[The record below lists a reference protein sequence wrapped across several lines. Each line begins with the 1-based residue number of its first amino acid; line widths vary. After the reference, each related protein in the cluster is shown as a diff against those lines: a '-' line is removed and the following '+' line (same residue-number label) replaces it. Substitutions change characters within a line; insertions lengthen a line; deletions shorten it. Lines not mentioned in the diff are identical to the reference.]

1 MPTTTEAER
10 QEVPLSH
17 EQEQLWLSHQ
27 LLPDATLDHEC
38 VMVAFPAGDLD
49 TESLRQSLDA
59 FIQRHEIWRTTFQ
72 PHGAHGS
79 GGPVQVVRPQGQ
91 SDWSVL
97 DLSDR
102 PGAEAEALRSAQA
115 AAQQPFDLA
124 HGPLVR
130 ALLVRLSAGQHRL
143 FLTLPRII
151 SDWVSLTEVFRPE
164 LQALY
169 EATTHRRP
177 AGLPAVERQYADY
190 AYGQRSH
197 SGAEQTEH
205 LKFWAEH
212 LDGAPVTL
220 EVPADHR
227 RPEQAE
233 ARGGVQPFAFD
244 AELTAGLRALSE
256 REQVP
261 LTATLT
267 AAFSTLMS
275 RYTGQE
281 DLLIG
286 TVSERGPEPQD
297 QPMVGCFLN
306 TVVHRADLAGDPTV
320 AELLRRTQTASQH
333 MLPHARVPFDTVV
346 KELRPERIPGCPP
359 LVQVAL
365 AIGPAAS
372 TGTIT
377 PVAPAS
383 PAPGAD
389 WTLTRVDLDTPA
401 PKFDLLVE
409 VAERPGGLAGRFVY
423 HRGLF
428 EPETVRRMT
437 GHWRMVLQGMVSE
450 PGEPVSQLDLLT
462 APEREQLLR
471 QWGVGGEQPAGP
483 DVAELIGAQARTRPD
498 ATAVVCEDEQLS
510 YAALDRRASQLAH
523 YLRDHGVD
531 RGTPVGV
538 CLERSAEQV
547 VALLAIFR
555 AGGVYVPLDPAAP
568 PERIRYVVRDTGMPL
583 MLTQAPLRETVHG
596 SGTQLIY
603 LADAEAAAQADPGP
617 DQEAA
622 APPLPSVVDGQAAYI
637 IYTSGSTGQ
646 PKGVVVE
653 RAALSAH
660 CRTIIEEW
668 GLTPQDRVTQF
679 SQYSFDASLEQIL
692 PPLAAG
698 GRLVMRGAEIW
709 SSRGLMTLL
718 RSQRV
723 TVMILPAAY
732 WQQVVREWTQTPD
745 ALAGTQLRVVVV
757 GGEQMGRLAVQQWSR
772 LGHPGTRLINV
783 YGPTE
788 ATITATMTEVRP
800 DDEWIPIGRPLP
812 GRTAYILDR
821 QGRPAPAG
829 VVGELYVGG
838 GLLARGYLNRPELT
852 EQRFVPDPFSGQ
864 PGARLYRTGDR
875 ARFLA
880 DGRIEYMG
888 REDQQVKIR
897 GYRIELGE
905 VEAALAQYPG
915 VAQAAVVARKT
926 SSGPELAG
934 FVVAKPEIEL
944 DQAGL
949 RPFLRERLPGYMVPP
964 VIEVLAE
971 MPWLASGK
979 PDRRR
984 LMDRPRDP
992 ARTEEGYVAPR
1003 LPIHEQLLRIWEEL
1017 LDTRP
1022 IGITDNF
1029 FDIGGHSLL
1038 AAQLVDRIDQ
1048 RYGQKLTLSALFGRP
1063 TIEQLAEEL
1072 QTAGQPGQRR
1082 VPTVKLHPVQPNGS
1096 RTPFFFLHGD
1106 WTGGAFYCYTLAQ
1119 ACGDDQPFYALEPY
1133 VFSEQDPVPTLEEI
1147 AAAHLDA
1154 IRAVQPQG
1162 PYRLGGFC
1170 NGGLL
1175 AYEMARQLEQRGEAV
1190 EFLGL
1195 VNPSDPFQ
1203 PGLRQQVSDRLSRI
1217 VRLPSAVQMT
1227 GYLRTRQALRHVYR
1241 RLRPEGPRV
1250 EDFGKL
1256 LVIEPRLAAMFPPR
1270 PALYRDYVGVFAWLA
1285 GFYQTGAYRGPITF
1299 YWARELVSVGTE
1311 AWRPLLGPAGPVH
1324 HDRTIE
1330 GALMTSVTEHI
1341 DDLARQLSQD
1351 LERVSE
1357 EVAPATASS
1366 AVPG

>member
-10 QEVPLSH
+10 QEVPLSY

-27 LLPDATLDHEC
+27 LMPNATLDHEC
-38 VMVAFPAGDLD
+38 VMVALPAGELD
-49 TESLRQSLDA
+49 TVALRQSLDA

-72 PHGAHGS
+72 AHGAHGA

-91 SDWSVL
+91 LGWSVL

-102 PGAEAEALRSAQA
+102 PAAEAEAQALRSVQA

-124 HGPLVR
+124 EGPLVR
-130 ALLVRLSAGQHRL
+130 ALLVRLGFDEHRL
-143 FLTLPRII
+143 FVTLPRII

-169 EATTHRRP
+169 EATTQRRP

-190 AYGQRSH
+190 AYWQRSR

-205 LKFWAEH
+205 VKFWAEH

-220 EVPADHR
+220 DVPADHR
-227 RPEQAE
+227 RPEQLE
-233 ARGGVQPFAFD
+233 ARGGVQPFVLD

-256 REQVP
+256 QQRVP
-261 LTATLT
+261 LAATLT
-267 AAFSTLMS
+267 AAYATLMS

-286 TVSERGPEPQD
+286 SVSEREPGPQD
-297 QPMVGCFLN
+297 RPMVGCFLN

-320 AELLRRTQTASQH
+320 ADLLRRTQTATGD
-333 MLPHARVPFDTVV
+333 MLPHAGVPFDAVV

-359 LVQVAL
+359 LVQVGL
-365 AIGPAAS
+365 AIAPAAS
-372 TGTIT
+372 TETIT
-377 PVAPAS
+377 PVAPSS

-389 WTLTRVDLDTPA
+389 WTLTRVGLDAPA
-401 PKFDLLVE
+401 PKFDLLME

-428 EPETVRRMT
+428 EPETVRRMA
-437 GHWRMVLQGMVSE
+437 GHWRMVLEGMVAE

-462 APEREQLLR
+462 GPEREQLLR
-471 QWGVGGEQPAGP
+471 QWGVGGTQPAGP
-483 DVAELIGAQARTRPD
+483 DVAELIGSQARTRPD

-510 YAALDRRASQLAH
+510 YAELDRRASQLAG
-523 YLRDHGVD
+523 YLRRQGVE

-568 PERIRYVVRDTGMPL
+568 AERIRYVVRDTGMPL
-583 MLTQAPLRETVHG
+583 MLTQAPLREIVDD
-596 SGTQLIY
+596 SGTQLVY
-603 LADAEAAAQADPGP
+603 LADAEAAAQAEPGQEQGDPEQSARP
-617 DQEAA
+617 VE
-622 APPLPSVVDGQAAYI
+622 DGQAAYI

-646 PKGVVVE
+646 PKGVVVG

-660 CRTIIEEW
+660 CRTIVKEW
-668 GLTPQDRVTQF
+668 DLTPQDRVTQF
-679 SQYSFDASLEQIL
+679 SQFSFDASLEQIL

-709 SSRGLMTLL
+709 SSRGLLALL
-718 RSQRV
+718 RSQQV
-723 TVMILPAAY
+723 TVTILPAAY

-745 ALAGTQLRVVVV
+745 ALAGTQLRLVVV
-757 GGEQMGRLAVQQWSR
+757 GGEQMGRLAVQQWSQ
-772 LGHPGTRLINV
+772 LGLSGTRLINV

-788 ATITATMTEVRP
+788 ATITATMTEIRP

-821 QGRPAPAG
+821 QGQPAPAG

-838 GLLARGYLNRPELT
+838 ELLARGYLNRPELT
-852 EQRFVPDPFSGQ
+852 EQRFVPDPFSSQ

-915 VAQAAVVARKT
+915 VAQAVVVARKT
-926 SSGPELAG
+926 GSGPELAA
-934 FVVAKPEIEL
+934 FVVAKPGIEL
-944 DQAGL
+944 DRAGL
-949 RPFLRERLPGYMVPP
+949 RPFLHDRLPGYMVPP
-964 VIEVLAE
+964 AIEPLAE

-979 PDRRR
+979 PDRRQ
-984 LMDRPRDP
+984 LMDRPRHP
-992 ARTEEGYVAPR
+992 ARTDEGYVAPR
-1003 LPIHEQLLRIWEEL
+1003 LPIHEQLLQIWEEL
-1017 LDTRP
+1017 LDSRP

-1038 AAQLVDRIDQ
+1038 AAQLVDQIDQ
-1048 RYGQKLTLSALFGRP
+1048 QYGKKLTLSALFGRP

-1072 QTAGQPGQRR
+1072 QATGQPDQRR
-1082 VPTVKLHPVQPNGS
+1082 VPKVKLHPVQPDGT

-1133 VFSEQDPVPTLEEI
+1133 VFSDHGPVPTMEEI

-1175 AYEMARQLEQRGEAV
+1175 AYEMSRQLEQEGEEV
-1190 EFLGL
+1190 EFLAL
-1195 VNPSDPFQ
+1195 VNPSAPFQ
-1203 PGLRQQVSDRLSRI
+1203 QGLRQQMSDRLKRI
-1217 VRLPSAVQMT
+1217 LHLPDAVQMT

-1241 RLRPEGPRV
+1241 RLRPQGSRV

-1270 PALYRDYVGVFAWLA
+1270 AALYRDYVGVFAWLA
-1285 GFYQTGAYRGPITF
+1285 GFYQTGDYRGPITF
-1299 YWARELVSVGTE
+1299 YWAREIRAAGTE
-1311 AWRPLLGPAGPVH
+1311 TWRPLLGPGGPVH
-1324 HDRTIE
+1324 HDRIIE

-1341 DDLARQLSQD
+1341 DGLARQLSQD
-1351 LERVSE
+1351 LDQVSQD
-1357 EVAPATASS
+1357 TALTPTS
-1366 AVPG
+1366 AAR

>member
-1 MPTTTEAER
+1 MPTTTKAER
-10 QEVPLSH
+10 REVPLSY
-17 EQEQLWLSHQ
+17 EQEQLWFSHQ
-27 LLPDATLDHEC
+27 LMPNTTLDHEC
-38 VMVAFPAGDLD
+38 VMVVFPAGNLD
-49 TESLRQSLDA
+49 TESLRRSLDA
-59 FIQRHEIWRTTFQ
+59 FVQRHEIWRTTFQ
-72 PHGAHGS
+72 VHGAHGA
-79 GGPVQVVRPQGQ
+79 GPVQVVQPQGQ
-91 SDWSVL
+91 VSWSVL

-102 PGAEAEALRSAQA
+102 PAAEAEALRSGQA
-115 AAQQPFDLA
+115 AAQQPFDLTR
-124 HGPLVR
+124 GPLVR
-130 ALLVRLSAGQHRL
+130 ALLVRVRADEHRL

-169 EATTHRRP
+169 EADTQQRP
-177 AGLPAVERQYADY
+177 DGLPAVERQYADY
-190 AYGQRSH
+190 AYGQRSR

-212 LDGAPVTL
+212 LDGAPTTL
-220 EVPADHR
+220 DVPADHR
-227 RPEQAE
+227 RPEQLE
-233 ARGGVQPFAFD
+233 ARGAVQPFALD
-244 AELTAGLRALSE
+244 AELTARLRALSSGQ
-256 REQVP
+256 QVP
-261 LTATLT
+261 LAATLT
-267 AAFSTLMS
+267 AAYATLMS

-286 TVSERGPEPQD
+286 AVSERGPGPQD

-320 AELLRRTQTASQH
+320 ADLLRRTHTASQH
-333 MLPHARVPFDTVV
+333 MLPHAGVPFDAVV

-365 AIGPAAS
+365 AIAPAAS
-372 TGTIT
+372 TETTT
-377 PVAPAS
+377 PVPPSSPAS

-389 WTLTRVDLDTPA
+389 WTVTRVGLDAPA

-409 VAERPGGLAGRFVY
+409 VAERPEGLAGRFVY

-428 EPETVRRMT
+428 EPETVRRMA
-437 GHWRMVLQGMVSE
+437 GHWQRVLEGMVAE
-450 PGEPVSQLDLLT
+450 PGKPVSQLDLLT
-462 APEREQLLR
+462 DPEREQLLR
-471 QWGVGGEQPAGP
+471 RWGVGRAQPAGP
-483 DVAELIGAQARTRPD
+483 DVAELIAAQARTRPG
-498 ATAVVCEDEQLS
+498 ATAVMCEDEQLS
-510 YAALDRRASQLAH
+510 YAELDRRASQLAR
-523 YLRDHGVD
+523 YLRLQGVG

-555 AGGVYVPLDPAAP
+555 AGGAYVPLDPASPA
-568 PERIRYVVRDTGMPL
+568 ERIRYVVRDTGMPL
-583 MLTQAPLRETVHG
+583 MLTQAPLREIVEE
-596 SGTQLIY
+596 SGTQLVY
-603 LADAEAAAQADPGP
+603 LADAEAAAQAEPGP
-617 DQEAA
+617 DQGGTAPA
-622 APPLPSVVDGQAAYI
+622 APSVEGSQAAYI

-668 GLTPQDRVTQF
+668 DLTPQDRVTQF

-692 PPLAAG
+692 PALAAG
-698 GRLVMRGAEIW
+698 GRLVMRGAELW
-709 SSRGLMTLL
+709 SSRGLLALL
-718 RSQRV
+718 RSQQV

-732 WQQVVREWTQTPD
+732 WQQVVREWTQARD
-745 ALAGTQLRVVVV
+745 ALAGTQLRLVVV

-788 ATITATMTEVRP
+788 ATITAAMTEIRP

-829 VVGELYVGG
+829 VVGELYLGG

-852 EQRFVPDPFSGQ
+852 EQRFVPYPFS
-864 PGARLYRTGDR
+864 PRPCALLYRTGDR

-926 SSGPELAG
+926 GSGPELAG

-944 DQAGL
+944 DQTGL
-949 RPFLRERLPGYMVPP
+949 RPFLRDRLPAYMVPP

-984 LMDRPRDP
+984 LMDMPRDP
-992 ARTEEGYVAPR
+992 VRTDEGFVAPR
-1003 LPIHEQLLRIWEEL
+1003 RPIHEQLLKIWEEL
-1017 LDTRP
+1017 LETRP

-1038 AAQLVDRIDQ
+1038 AAQLVDQIDQ
-1048 RYGQKLTLSALFGRP
+1048 RYGKKLTLSALFGRP

-1072 QTAGQPGQRR
+1072 QAAGDPGQSR
-1082 VPTVKLHPVQPNGS
+1082 VRKVKLHPVQPNGT

-1133 VFSEQDPVPTLEEI
+1133 VFSDRGPVPAMEAI

-1175 AYEMARQLEQRGEAV
+1175 AYEMARQLEQQGDEV

-1203 PGLRQQVSDRLSRI
+1203 PGLRQQVSDRLSRML
-1217 VRLPSAVQMT
+1217 RLPSAAQMT

-1270 PALYRDYVGVFAWLA
+1270 EALYRDYVGVFAWLA
-1285 GFYQTGAYRGPITF
+1285 GFYQTGRYRGPITF
-1299 YWARELVSVGTE
+1299 YWARELLVVGPR
-1311 AWRPLLGPAGPVH
+1311 AWRPLLGPDGPVH

-1341 DDLARQLSQD
+1341 DGLARQLSQD
-1351 LERVSE
+1351 LDQVSRD
-1357 EVAPATASS
+1357 VTPATTA
-1366 AVPG
+1366 AQR

>member
-10 QEVPLSH
+10 QEVPLSY
-17 EQEQLWLSHQ
+17 EQEQLWFSHQ
-27 LLPDATLDHEC
+27 LVPHATLDHEC
-38 VMVAFPAGDLD
+38 VMVAFPAGNLD

-72 PHGAHGS
+72 AHGAHGS

-91 SDWSVL
+91 FSWSVL

-102 PGAEAEALRSAQA
+102 PGTEAEAEALRSAQA
-115 AAQQPFDLA
+115 AAQQPFDLTR
-124 HGPLVR
+124 GPLVR
-130 ALLVRLSAGQHRL
+130 ALLVRLSADEHRL

-169 EATTHRRP
+169 GAATQRRP

-190 AYGQRSH
+190 AYWQRSR
-197 SGAEQTEH
+197 SGSEQTEH

-212 LDGAPVTL
+212 LDGAPAIL
-220 EVPADHR
+220 DVPADHR
-227 RPEQAE
+227 RPEQLE

-244 AELTAGLRALSE
+244 AELTAGLRALSD
-256 REQVP
+256 RQQVP

-267 AAFSTLMS
+267 AAFSALMS

-281 DLLIG
+281 DLLVG
-286 TVSERGPEPQD
+286 AVSERAPEPPG

-320 AELLRRTQTASQH
+320 AGLLRRTQTATRD
-333 MLPHARVPFDTVV
+333 MLPHAGVPFDAVV

-365 AIGPAAS
+365 AIAPAAS
-372 TGTIT
+372 TETIT
-377 PVAPAS
+377 PAA
-383 PAPGAD
+383 PAPGPD
-389 WTLTRVDLDTPA
+389 WTLTRVGLDAPA

-437 GHWRMVLQGMVSE
+437 GHWRMVLEAMVAG
-450 PGEPVSQLDLLT
+450 PGEPVSQLNLLT
-462 APEREQLLR
+462 GPEREQLLR

-483 DVAELIGAQARTRPD
+483 DVAELIGAQARTRPE

-510 YAALDRRASQLAH
+510 YAELDRRASQLAR
-523 YLRDHGVD
+523 YLRRQGVE

-538 CLERSAEQV
+538 CLERSGQLV

-568 PERIRYVVRDTGMPL
+568 AERIRYVVRDTGMPL
-583 MLTQAPLRETVHG
+583 MLTQAPLRETVEE

-603 LADAEAAAQADPGP
+603 LADAEAAAQAEPGP
-617 DQEAA
+617 EQGAK
-622 APPLPSVVDGQAAYI
+622 APPLPSVEGRQAAYI

-660 CRTIIEEW
+660 CRTIVEEW

-709 SSRGLMTLL
+709 SSRGLMGLL

-745 ALAGTQLRVVVV
+745 ALAGTQLRLVVV

-788 ATITATMTEVRP
+788 ATITATMTEIRP

-812 GRTAYILDR
+812 GRAAYILDR
-821 QGRPAPAG
+821 QGQPAPAG

-880 DGRIEYMG
+880 DSRIEYMG

-934 FVVAKPEIEL
+934 FVVAKPEMEL
-944 DQAGL
+944 DQPGL
-949 RPFLRERLPGYMVPP
+949 RPFLRERLPAYMVPP
-964 VIEVLAE
+964 VIEALAE

-992 ARTEEGYVAPR
+992 ARTDEGYVAPR
-1003 LPIHEQLLRIWEEL
+1003 LPIHEQLLKIWEEL

-1048 RYGQKLTLSALFGRP
+1048 RYGTKLTLSALFGRP

-1072 QTAGQPGQRR
+1072 QAAGQPGRGR
-1082 VPTVKLHPVQPNGS
+1082 VPKVKLHLVQRGGT

-1133 VFSEQDPVPTLEEI
+1133 VFSDQGPVPAMEEI

-1175 AYEMARQLEQRGEAV
+1175 AYEMARQLEQRGEEV

-1217 VRLPSAVQMT
+1217 LRLPSAKQMT

-1241 RLRPEGPRV
+1241 RLRPAGSRV

-1270 PALYRDYVGVFAWLA
+1270 AALYRDYVGVFAWLA
-1285 GFYQTGAYRGPITF
+1285 GFYQTGRYRGPITF
-1299 YWARELVSVGTE
+1299 YWARELLMVGTQ
-1311 AWRPLLGPAGPVH
+1311 AWRPLLGPGGPVH

-1341 DDLARQLSQD
+1341 DGLARQLSQD
-1351 LERVSE
+1351 LDQVSQDIT
-1357 EVAPATASS
+1357 PATAS
-1366 AVPG
+1366 AAGPG